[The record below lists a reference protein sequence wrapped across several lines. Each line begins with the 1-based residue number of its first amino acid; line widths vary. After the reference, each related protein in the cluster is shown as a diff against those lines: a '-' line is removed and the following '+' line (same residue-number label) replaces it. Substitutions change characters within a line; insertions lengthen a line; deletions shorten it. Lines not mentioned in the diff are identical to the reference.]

1 MATKTTTTKPEAT
14 KASAKKPR
22 ATAVKKPAAHHVEKA
37 ESAEKTEAVAAEN
50 VTHAKHSTAKGR
62 YIFATGRRK
71 TAIANIRLFEGKGD
85 TVLNKLPIEKYF
97 TYSFFMEEIGK
108 PFEVTGLVGKYYFTG
123 HVNGGGPH
131 AQATAVRHG
140 ISQALGKLSE
150 EVRKVLKKNGF
161 LTRDDRKKE
170 RKKPGLKRARRSPQW
185 AKR

>member
-1 MATKTTTTKPEAT
+1 MPTTKPTT
-14 KASAKKPR
+14 KAVKAPRKPR
-22 ATAVKKPAAHHVEKA
+22 TPAVKRGAAQAKGAALDVTKTAEAKPAHKA
-37 ESAEKTEAVAAEN
+37 AVKE
-50 VTHAKHSTAKGR
+50 R

-71 TAIANIRLFEGKGD
+71 TAVSNVRLFAGKGE
-85 TVLNKLPIEKYF
+85 TLVNKIPLQKYF
-97 TYSFFMEEIGK
+97 AYSFHLGEIQK
-108 PFEVTGLVGKYYFTG
+108 PFEITGLGDKYYFTA

-131 AQATAVRHG
+131 AQVTALRHG
-140 ISQALGKLSE
+140 ISIALGKTSE

>member
-1 MATKTTTTKPEAT
+1 MPTKTTTPKTHAT
-14 KASAKKPR
+14 PKTPRKPR
-22 ATAVKKPAAHHVEKA
+22 AATVKKA
-37 ESAEKTEAVAAEN
+37 EAVHHAEVDAAAVEA
-50 VTHAKHSTAKGR
+50 VVAHEKHSLAKGR

-71 TAIANIRLFEGKGD
+71 TAVSNVRLFEGKGE
-85 TVLNKLPIEKYF
+85 TIVNKIPVEKYF
-97 TYSFFMEEIGK
+97 SYSFFMEEIGR
-108 PFEVTGLVGKYYFTG
+108 PFAVTGLVGKYHFTA

-140 ISQALGKLSE
+140 VAMALSKISE
-150 EVRKVLKKNGF
+150 DVRKVLKKNGF

>member
-1 MATKTTTTKPEAT
+1 
-14 KASAKKPR
+14 
-22 ATAVKKPAAHHVEKA
+22 
-37 ESAEKTEAVAAEN
+37 
-50 VTHAKHSTAKGR
+50 
-62 YIFATGRRK
+62 
-71 TAIANIRLFEGKGD
+71 
-85 TVLNKLPIEKYF
+85 
-97 TYSFFMEEIGK
+97 MEEIGK
-108 PFEVTGLVGKYYFTG
+108 PFEVTGLVGKYHFTG